1 MLRALAERAA
11 EAGSRSLLVD
21 VGGTFATG
29 VFFCDLSFF
38 FLLLLHCHGVCIL
51 DRVLS
56 RDTHRCGSRAE
67 DL

>member
-38 FLLLLHCHGVCIL
+38 SFFFCIAMEC
-51 DRVLS
+51 VF
-56 RDTHRCGSRAE
+56 
-67 DL
+67 